1 MGLFGMFC
9 RKKEMTVKDKVE
21 RWLKNIAAVESLSDD
36 IVAVNI
42 GMFETENGY
51 GVYMCGSKEYDEE
64 DDDWA
69 CDADYEPGEKYLIL
83 EGKGFESMAWETL
96 LNQMVLSLKEILKC
110 GDESVRRFFGN
121 RVLTTGFD
129 EGNLIRVK

>member
-1 MGLFGMFC
+1 MFC

-21 RWLKNIAAVESLSDD
+21 RWLKDIAAVESLPND

-64 DDDWA
+64 VDDWA

-83 EGKGFESMAWETL
+83 EGKGFESMAWETMQ
-96 LNQMVLSLKEILKC
+96 NQMVLSLKLILEC

-129 EGNLIRVK
+129 EGNIIRMK